1 MNFSSVFL
9 TSSPRLSLLIYFAV
23 SLYIVQ
29 VLETVCRVELLQ
41 FSTSFLYDNSFTFI
55 SLVRISI
62 LSLIQLFCNLFFR
75 LLNFLKLFFSFFQNI
90 ALKRRNKR
98 IKSILNFVKSVYK
111 FLIGKQRSCEINLL

>member
-9 TSSPRLSLLIYFAV
+9 TSSLRLSLLIYFAV

-62 LSLIQLFCNLFFR
+62 LSLIQLFCNLFFW

>member
-111 FLIGKQRSCEINLL
+111 FLIGKQRSCEINLF